1 MKNSKHPMATHAVA
15 GSPLTRWPFFF
26 LPYISGTTSSGE
38 AIMAMPTP
46 TRPMP
51 TMALVYFS
59 RPPIVSTVFLGK
71 CNLPRT
77 PRRRCGC
84 GSGPL
89 RIIPRPLGRGFRS
102 GRGVRVTS
110 ASDTR
115 ARDASRALVWRPV
128 ARLLPCT
135 FSRHS

>member
-59 RPPIVSTVFLGK
+59 RPPMMRRHPEGVSFSVNVTTTTSPKMRFGALGD
-71 CNLPRT
+71 NPASSGARFSLRATRSSYLRLRYEGERRVSRSRLAARGAT
-77 PRRRCGC
+77 PT
-84 GSGPL
+84 L
-89 RIIPRPLGRGFRS
+89 YI
-102 GRGVRVTS
+102 
-110 ASDTR
+110 
-115 ARDASRALVWRPV
+115 
-128 ARLLPCT
+128 
-135 FSRHS
+135 